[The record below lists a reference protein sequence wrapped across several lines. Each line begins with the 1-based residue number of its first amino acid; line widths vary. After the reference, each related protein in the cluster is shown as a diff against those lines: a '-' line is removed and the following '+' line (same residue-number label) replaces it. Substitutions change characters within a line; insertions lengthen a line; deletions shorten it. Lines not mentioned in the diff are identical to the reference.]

1 MTLIVRIASDSVIE
15 GSPRHREAG
24 TAVLDQDDE
33 RLYPPIAPVTRLGV
47 TRRRE
52 RARVSQTSD
61 AEANRIVVRLD
72 NMHGRALHG
81 FVVRMGL
88 SADEGDDA
96 VQEVL
101 LRLWSELRAG
111 VIIEDPKA
119 WSFRAIYR
127 LAMDAHRW
135 RRRVE
140 ALRERLDSRA
150 GTRSV
155 PGPEDG
161 PNQSIWTVVDGL
173 PPRQREILYLR
184 YRTDMTFEA
193 AASVMGITAGAA
205 RANATKAMLALR
217 RSVGSREE
225 W

>member
-1 MTLIVRIASDSVIE
+1 MMPIYGTASTWLIE
-15 GSPRHREAG
+15 GGPPYREVV
-24 TAVLDQDDE
+24 TAPLDQDDE
-33 RLYPPIAPVTRLGV
+33 PLYPPITPVARPFVSRHDERTRDPGTLD
-47 TRRRE
+47 E
-52 RARVSQTSD
+52 
-61 AEANRIVVRLD
+61 EADRTVVRLD
-72 NMHGRALHG
+72 NTHGRALHG

-88 SADEGDDA
+88 SPDEADDA

-119 WSFRAIYR
+119 WSFRTIYR
-127 LAMDAHRW
+127 LAMDSHRW
-135 RRRVE
+135 RRRVK
-140 ALRERLDSRA
+140 ALRARLDLGA
-150 GTRSV
+150 GSRSV
-155 PGPEDG
+155 TDPE
-161 PNQSIWTVVDGL
+161 PAASQSIWAAVDRL

-193 AASVMGITAGAA
+193 AAGVMGITAGAA
-205 RANATKAMLALR
+205 RANATKAMAALR

>member
-1 MTLIVRIASDSVIE
+1 MIPIDRIASALAIE

-24 TAVLDQDDE
+24 TALLDQDDE
-33 RLYPPIAPVTRLGV
+33 PLYPPIAPVARFGV
-47 TRRRE
+47 TRRGE
-52 RARVSQTSD
+52 LARARETID
-61 AEANRIVVRLD
+61 AEADRIVVRLD
-72 NMHGRALHG
+72 SMHGRALRG

-111 VIIEDPKA
+111 VIVEDPKA
-119 WSFRAIYR
+119 WSYRTIYR

-135 RRRVE
+135 RRRVG
-140 ALRERLDSRA
+140 ALRDRLDRGTA
-150 GTRSV
+150 GRSV
-155 PGPEDG
+155 PGPEAG
-161 PNQSIWTVVDGL
+161 PNQSIWTVVDRL
-173 PPRQREILYLR
+173 PRRQREILYLR

-193 AASVMGITAGAA
+193 AARVMGITSGAA
-205 RANATKAMLALR
+205 RANATKAMVALR